1 MPAQTPPT
9 LAQILTL
16 KPSAIRLTD
25 LAKTYNQAM
34 CRRAFSASDEANDLF
49 VGSHEGSENEGD
61 APVSN
66 APGNAAANEEDH
78 EDPNE
83 GDRGK
88 ESSLSSGSPTDD
100 YVSAPTGPQFTDTER
115 EAILYLRLKYDEKL
129 PPGIKWKITRRLNK
143 WLRQVAQANGVEA
156 WQRSFNSWR
165 LEYGKMKDEI
175 AKVKRINDY
184 ATSQGRPQDVQPLPF
199 QRPSRIPRPGSFYRS
214 REPTQEAESEGDS
227 PEQKLDLYPE
237 DPIQKIIDSWPPILT
252 DPNQPF
258 AFAPAMQ
265 EEDDALAY
273 HERVIRALEG
283 ARPRPVGPT
292 PQPARPARSVR
303 FGGVHEREDSGRE
316 DEEDS
321 EGEEHDDELPDP
333 DDML

>member
-34 CRRAFSASDEANDLF
+34 SRRAFSASDEANDLF

-115 EAILYLRLKYDEKL
+115 EAILY
-129 PPGIKWKITRRLNK
+129 
-143 WLRQVAQANGVEA
+143 
-156 WQRSFNSWR
+156 
-165 LEYGKMKDEI
+165 
-175 AKVKRINDY
+175 
-184 ATSQGRPQDVQPLPF
+184 
-199 QRPSRIPRPGSFYRS
+199 
-214 REPTQEAESEGDS
+214 
-227 PEQKLDLYPE
+227 
-237 DPIQKIIDSWPPILT
+237 
-252 DPNQPF
+252 
-258 AFAPAMQ
+258 
-265 EEDDALAY
+265 
-273 HERVIRALEG
+273 
-283 ARPRPVGPT
+283 
-292 PQPARPARSVR
+292 
-303 FGGVHEREDSGRE
+303 
-316 DEEDS
+316 
-321 EGEEHDDELPDP
+321 
-333 DDML
+333 